1 MKLIKNFIFNI
12 SFYSGTTIFAFFSII
27 LLLFPRK
34 YILYSLKLWSNYLSI
49 LLFIIFRINYRI
61 EGQFPKSQVIYA
73 IQHQSVWETIILADQ
88 LPGIQAI
95 IMKKELINIPIIG
108 WLFRH
113 SGAVPLDRGKKIQS
127 MRSLLKESEKAI
139 NRGDNLIIYPQ
150 GTRIKPGEKGKFL
163 PGVYAIYNHLNLPV
177 VPVAL
182 NSGKFWFDKEINGP
196 GCINVLILKT
206 INPGLSRVEFMEK
219 LENSIENASKRL
231 L

>member
-73 IQHQSVWETIILADQ
+73 IQHQSVWETIVLADQ

-177 VPVAL
+177 VPIAL

>member
-49 LLFIIFRINYRI
+49 LLLIIFRINYRI

-113 SGAVPLDRGKKIQS
+113 SGAVPLDRGKKVQS

-177 VPVAL
+177 VPIAL

>member
-1 MKLIKNFIFNI
+1 MKLIKSFIFNI

-177 VPVAL
+177 VPIAL

>member
-49 LLFIIFRINYRI
+49 LLYIIFRINYRI

-177 VPVAL
+177 VPIAL

-219 LENSIENASKRL
+219 LENSIENVSKRL

>member
-177 VPVAL
+177 VPIAL

-206 INPGLSRVEFMEK
+206 INPGLSRVDFMEK

>member
-49 LLFIIFRINYRI
+49 LLFIIFRIHYRI

-177 VPVAL
+177 VPIAL

-206 INPGLSRVEFMEK
+206 INPGLSRVEFLEK
-219 LENSIENASKRL
+219 LEIL
-231 L
+231 

>member
-49 LLFIIFRINYRI
+49 LLFIIYRINYRI

-113 SGAVPLDRGKKIQS
+113 SGAVPLDRGKKVQS

-177 VPVAL
+177 VPIAL

>member
-12 SFYSGTTIFAFFSII
+12 SFYSGTTIFAFFSIV

-49 LLFIIFRINYRI
+49 LLLIIFRINYRI

-113 SGAVPLDRGKKIQS
+113 SGAVPLDRGKKVQS

-177 VPVAL
+177 VPIAL

>member
-1 MKLIKNFIFNI
+1 MKLIKSFIFNI

-113 SGAVPLDRGKKIQS
+113 SGAVPLDRGKKVQS

-177 VPVAL
+177 VPIAL

-231 L
+231 

>member
-113 SGAVPLDRGKKIQS
+113 SGAVPLDRGKKVQS

-177 VPVAL
+177 VPIAL

-231 L
+231 

>member
-177 VPVAL
+177 VPIAL

-206 INPGLSRVEFMEK
+206 INPGLSRVDFMAK
-219 LENSIENASKRL
+219 LENSIENASKRVL
-231 L
+231 

>member
-1 MKLIKNFIFNI
+1 
-12 SFYSGTTIFAFFSII
+12 
-27 LLLFPRK
+27 
-34 YILYSLKLWSNYLSI
+34 
-49 LLFIIFRINYRI
+49 
-61 EGQFPKSQVIYA
+61 
-73 IQHQSVWETIILADQ
+73 
-88 LPGIQAI
+88 
-95 IMKKELINIPIIG
+95 MKKELINIPIIG

-113 SGAVPLDRGKKIQS
+113 SGAVPLDRGKKVQS

-177 VPVAL
+177 VPIAL

>member
-1 MKLIKNFIFNI
+1 MKLIKSFIFNI

-113 SGAVPLDRGKKIQS
+113 SGAVPLDRGKKVQS

-177 VPVAL
+177 VPIAL

>member
-113 SGAVPLDRGKKIQS
+113 SGAVPLDRGKKVQS

-177 VPVAL
+177 VPIAL

-219 LENSIENASKRL
+219 LENSIENVSKRL

>member
-49 LLFIIFRINYRI
+49 LLLIIFRINYRI

-113 SGAVPLDRGKKIQS
+113 SGAVPLDRGKKVKS

-177 VPVAL
+177 VPIAL

>member
-27 LLLFPRK
+27 LLLFPRQ

-177 VPVAL
+177 VPIAL

>member
-113 SGAVPLDRGKKIQS
+113 SGAVPLDRGKKVQS

-177 VPVAL
+177 VPIAL